1 MKKLFAPA
9 IILMNRLR
17 IVYKFSLISILFLLP
32 IAGLG
37 YLLVSQM
44 NESISQLEQAIEGT
58 DAMEQANRV
67 IRNAQRYRD
76 YNTVVRVQE
85 LEGPLAREVKE
96 ARAAVTDALG
106 KLREYAERPGA
117 GTTLASQLEDVTA
130 SWEKLTE
137 EDNYLQTPNRQFNY
151 YNEFYKRTLAIRN
164 TVIQTS
170 GLGQDPS
177 NDVQMLLELVNN
189 NMTTVVDEM
198 GRARAF
204 GIFGLIQGRL
214 STGVSNIMNSIY
226 DSLTNT
232 GNQLEAAFNVAL
244 ESSST
249 IRSRFKED
257 ADAIADSPT
266 KVRDLIDEK
275 VITPFRL
282 ETPQS
287 ELDQGVTKHIDRIYE
302 FTNDALAFI
311 EGDLQERLAAE
322 QRQRT
327 IMFAALA
334 LVLLVIV
341 WLYAG
346 FYLSV
351 RLAVHQFAKS
361 ARRVADGDMQTRLEL
376 NSHDELG
383 ELTNEFNSMT
393 DRMRELIQSVRQT
406 VDQVD
411 QQARRV
417 NDTATSNSEAV
428 SRQMSETEQIDEAMK
443 QMVET
448 VQEVA
453 QSSQQAADVA
463 NEADSEADQGR
474 IVVGDTVQTINRLA
488 DEISGSVEVINRVSN
503 DSDNISQVLDE
514 IKAIAEQTNLLA
526 LNAAIEAARAGE
538 QGRGFAV
545 VADEV
550 RSLSQRTHKSTE
562 EIEEMVVRL
571 QSGVKEAVSA
581 MSNSHEVTQ
590 ETVNKSG
597 EVTDALENIVK
608 AIARIVD
615 MSTQIA
621 QAAEEQSA
629 VANNINSNVEEISSV
644 GRETAGNAEETL
656 EASRELSELTAS
668 LHEQVERFRV

>member
-17 IVYKFSLISILFLLP
+17 IVYKFSLISVLFLLP

-37 YLLVSQM
+37 YLVVSQM
-44 NESISQLEQAIEGT
+44 NDSIFQLEQAIEGT
-58 DAMEQANRV
+58 SAVEQANRV

-76 YNTVVRVQE
+76 YNTVVRIQE
-85 LEGPLAREVKE
+85 LEGPLAQEVKE
-96 ARAAVTDALG
+96 ARAGVTEALG
-106 KLREYAERPGA
+106 KLRDYAQRPG
-117 GTTLASQLEDVTA
+117 GSETLASQLDDLNA
-130 SWEKLTE
+130 SWEKLLE
-137 EDNYLQTPNRQFNY
+137 DDNYLQTPNRQFNY
-151 YNEFYKRTLAIRN
+151 YDQFYQKTLALRN
-164 TVIQTS
+164 TVLQTS

-177 NDVQMLLELVNN
+177 NDVQMLLELMNN
-189 NMTTVVDEM
+189 NMTTAAGEM
-198 GRARAF
+198 GRARSF
-204 GIFGLIQGRL
+204 GIYGLIQGRL

-232 GNQLEAAFNVAL
+232 GNQLESAFDVML
-244 ESSST
+244 GSSST
-249 IRSRFKED
+249 IRSRYQEEAKD
-257 ADAIADSPT
+257 IAASPIR
-266 KVRDLIDEK
+266 VRDLIDEK

-282 ETPQS
+282 EAPQS
-287 ELDQGVTKHIDRIYE
+287 ELDEGITRHIDRIYG
-302 FTNDALAFI
+302 FSNDALSYI
-311 EGDLQERLAAE
+311 RSDLEGRLAAE

-327 IMFAALA
+327 IIFAALA
-334 LVLLVIV
+334 VVLLIIV

-351 RLAVHQFAKS
+351 RTAVQQFAQS

-383 ELTNEFNSMT
+383 ELTEEFNSMT
-393 DRMRELIQSVRQT
+393 DQIRELIQSVRQT

-417 NDTATSNSEAV
+417 NDTATSNSDAV
-428 SRQMSETEQIDEAMK
+428 SRQMQETDQINDAMK

-453 QSSQQAADVA
+453 QSSQRASDVA
-463 NEADSEADQGR
+463 NEADSEADMGR
-474 IVVGDTVQTINRLA
+474 EVVGDTVQTINRLA

-514 IKAIAEQTNLLA
+514 IKAIAGQTNLLA

-581 MSNSHEVTQ
+581 MSNSHHVTE
-590 ETVNKSG
+590 ETVSKSG

-615 MSTQIA
+615 MSQQIA

-656 EASRELSELTAS
+656 EASRQLSELTSS